1 MRRAALLVLSLGA
14 VLLAGCSS
22 PSSAGSSPATQPMP
36 VPVTPSFPQP
46 LAGTA
51 WQVVALPG
59 FSLAPGTALSLGGLT
74 LRFEEP
80 ARAAGRSGVNRFSAQ
95 VTADANRLRFVS
107 PVSTRMAGP
116 PELMALESEFLT
128 RLQAVVAW
136 KIEGD
141 RLRLSDAAGSDL
153 MVLERAKAGG

>member
-1 MRRAALLVLSLGA
+1 
-14 VLLAGCSS
+14 
-22 PSSAGSSPATQPMP
+22 MP
-36 VPVTPSFPQP
+36 IPVTTPLPQP

-59 FSLAPGTALSLGGLT
+59 FSLAPGTSLSLGGLT
-74 LRFEEP
+74 LRLEEP

-95 VTADANRLRFVS
+95 VTADASRLRFVN

-116 PELMALESEFLT
+116 PELMALESEFLA

-136 KIEGD
+136 KIDGD
-141 RLRLSDAAGSDL
+141 RLRLSDAAGGDL
-153 MVLERAKAGG
+153 IVLERVKAGG